1 MAKKKKETVVEET
14 TKEKVM
20 EETPV
25 EKKEKETPKIDLEK
39 FDSKDDETVVKVDLS
54 KPVEE
59 KNEKEEVTKVNLKKD
74 NSENKEDSVIEEVVE
89 ENKEEEPKEDTPII
103 EEVTEE
109 NTAEK
114 HAEKVAEVVE
124 EEVNKSIEENVALP
138 DSIQKLLTFMEETGG
153 NLYDYVKLNQDFS
166 EMDNDTLLR
175 EYYKQTKPHL
185 SEDEVEFVME
195 DKFSF
200 DEESDDERDVKRKKL
215 ALKEQVAQARHH
227 LESVKSK
234 YYEDIKSGLRLP
246 EEAQKALD
254 FFNRYNEESKKS
266 NEVLEDQAKVFK
278 TKTDNVFNDK
288 FKGFEYNVGDKRFRF
303 NIKNTS
309 EVRETQGDINN
320 FIGKFLN
327 KDMKMEDA
335 EGYHKSLYTAMNAD
349 AIANHFYEQGKADAI
364 KESIAKSKNIDMT
377 PRQSYG
383 ENVNTSGLKVRSLD
397 DGPDFKFQIKNKK

>member
-288 FKGFEYNVGDKRFRF
+288 FKGFEYNVGDK
-303 NIKNTS
+303 
-309 EVRETQGDINN
+309 
-320 FIGKFLN
+320 
-327 KDMKMEDA
+327 
-335 EGYHKSLYTAMNAD
+335 
-349 AIANHFYEQGKADAI
+349 
-364 KESIAKSKNIDMT
+364 
-377 PRQSYG
+377 
-383 ENVNTSGLKVRSLD
+383 
-397 DGPDFKFQIKNKK
+397 